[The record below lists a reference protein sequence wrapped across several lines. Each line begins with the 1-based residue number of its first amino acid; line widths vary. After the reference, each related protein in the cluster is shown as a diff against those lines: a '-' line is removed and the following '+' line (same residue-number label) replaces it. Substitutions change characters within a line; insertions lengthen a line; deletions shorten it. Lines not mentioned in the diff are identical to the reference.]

1 MNSVRHQAPYR
12 RRAAV
17 VAAAT
22 TIFVVPDAVRADEGG
37 GSFWVPGQVASF
49 AAQPPDPGFS
59 LLTTVYVSSGTA
71 SADRPLSRGANI
83 VAGHTLNQYLVFV
96 NPSYAFED
104 LVLGGRLSLGASFTV
119 GRSDVTASVLE
130 STRRGARSSFQSDS
144 MTAAGDI
151 APMASLSWNVGNHN
165 FETYATANVPVGAYD
180 PSRLA
185 GLGLGFWAI
194 DGGVAY
200 TFANSAGLE
209 FSVTTGLTYNF
220 MNQSTQ
226 YQSGVAGHVD
236 WGASVAINDAL
247 YVGAAG
253 YFYQQAS
260 PDGGPGAKLGP
271 YLSRVAG
278 VGPQIGYSL
287 DLGVVQANLNLRG
300 YGEFGAENRPEGW
313 NVWFTVTLSKFR
325 PRGKQPS

>member
-1 MNSVRHQAPYR
+1 MKPVGHQAPHR
-12 RRAAV
+12 RRAALAAT
-17 VAAAT
+17 AAAMLV
-22 TIFVVPDAVRADEGG
+22 IPDGVRADEGG

-71 SADRPLSRGANI
+71 SSERPLTRGANI
-83 VAGHTLNQYLVFV
+83 VSGHALRQYLVFV
-96 NPSYAFED
+96 NPTYAFED
-104 LVLGGRLSLGASFTV
+104 PLLGGRLSLGASFTV

-130 STRRGARSSFQSDS
+130 STRRGSRSSFQSDS

-151 APMASLSWNVGNHN
+151 APMASLAWNVGSHN
-165 FETYATANVPVGAYD
+165 FETYVTANVPVGAYD
-180 PSRLA
+180 PTRLA
-185 GLGLGFWAI
+185 GIGLGFWAI
-194 DGGVAY
+194 DGGAAY

-209 FSVTTGLTYNF
+209 FSVTTGVTYNF
-220 MNQSTQ
+220 MNESTR

-236 WGASVAINDAL
+236 WGASIAVNDAL

-253 YFYQQAS
+253 YFYQQFS
-260 PDGGPGAKLGP
+260 PDSGPGATLGP
-271 YLSRVAG
+271 YLSRVAA

-287 DLGVVQANLNLRG
+287 DLGEVQASLNLRG
-300 YGEFGAENRPEGW
+300 YGEFGAENRPQGW
-313 NVWFTVTLSKFR
+313 NVWLTVTLSKFR